1 MAKEIERKFL
11 VKPRNWS
18 ELGPGLKIRQGYLCM
33 AIERTV
39 RVRTYGDRGY
49 VTIKGTTSGI
59 SRDEYE
65 YAIPFGDAT
74 EILDHL
80 CLHPLIEKTRYRIP
94 FKGHTFEVDEFTGAN
109 RGLTIAEVELKSAD
123 EKIELPDWIDRDV
136 SDDPRYF
143 NSNPSCF
150 VTRCPIEFSIDRP
163 PDIDAGMP
171 YGSRPADDRL
181 TPVRMR
187 ECERSC
193 SRFRS
198 W

>member
-1 MAKEIERKFL
+1 LSI
-11 VKPRNWS
+11 
-18 ELGPGLKIRQGYLCM
+18 

-49 VTIKGTTSGI
+49 VTIKGKTSGI

-65 YAIPFGDAT
+65 YEIPFGDAS
-74 EILDHL
+74 EILDNL
-80 CLHPLIEKTRYRIP
+80 CIQPLIEKTRYRIP

-143 NSNPSCF
+143 NSNLAQKP
-150 VTRCPIEFSIDRP
+150 FSTWEK
-163 PDIDAGMP
+163 
-171 YGSRPADDRL
+171 SR
-181 TPVRMR
+181 
-187 ECERSC
+187 
-193 SRFRS
+193 
-198 W
+198 